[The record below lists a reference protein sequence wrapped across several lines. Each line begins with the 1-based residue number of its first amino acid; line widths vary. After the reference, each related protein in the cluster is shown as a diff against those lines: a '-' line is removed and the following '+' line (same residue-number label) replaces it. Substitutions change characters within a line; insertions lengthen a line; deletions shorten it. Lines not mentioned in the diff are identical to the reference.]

1 MYDIENQLANNK
13 YNQKNSIKFD
23 TVSIKWNLCDYCDI
37 FILHDYFFCEII
49 LTVGND
55 TDVAFKN
62 CASFS
67 ICKTEVG
74 DVFIDE
80 GKHIYIAMPM
90 YSFIEYSDNFSG
102 TSRSLW

>member
-1 MYDIENQLANNK
+1 MYDIENQPAKGK
-13 YNQKNSIKFD
+13 YNQKNSVKFD
-23 TVSIKWNLCDYCDI
+23 TESIKWNLCDYCDI
-37 FILHDYFFCEII
+37 FILHDYLFCVIV
-49 LTVGND
+49 LTADND

-67 ICKTEVG
+67 ICKTEID

-80 GKHIYIAMPM
+80 GNHIYIAVPM
-90 YSFIEYSDNFSG
+90 YSFIEYSDSFYD

>member
-1 MYDIENQLANNK
+1 MI
-13 YNQKNSIKFD
+13 
-23 TVSIKWNLCDYCDI
+23 V
-37 FILHDYFFCEII
+37 
-49 LTVGND
+49 LTADND

-67 ICKTEVG
+67 ICKTEID

-80 GKHIYIAMPM
+80 GNHIYIALPM
-90 YSFIEYSDNFSG
+90 YSFIEYSDSFYD